1 MLVQDRPSPHGA
13 ATAAAAGGGGGGKPS
28 SPRGAPGADRRH
40 PRPFAKNLD
49 FATWASEHSSK
60 LLLLL
65 FAVAS
70 AAAVFL
76 LRGAAPDAAAL
87 LCLDRSRSSSTGPA
101 KLPYPDVAWSKVAPL
116 AIAAGVP
123 FASFRAERWIVVAV
137 STPPTA
143 ALAALARIKGWQLL
157 AVGDSHTP
165 AGWELKGAIFLSLE
179 LQAQLGY
186 RSVDF
191 LPYGSHVRKTAGY
204 LFAIQHGAKVIFDA
218 DDRAEVPG
226 NDLGKHFDVDLGS
239 GVTNHPVLL
248 QYSHADPNRTVVNPY
263 VHFGQRSVWPR
274 GLPLD
279 KVGEVAHEVFYT
291 EVFSGRQFIQ
301 QGLSD
306 GLPDVDAVFYF
317 TRKPPTS
324 AFDLRFDSEAPK
336 VALPQGMMAP
346 VNSFNTLFQSPAF
359 WGLMMPVSV
368 SSMAADVI
376 RGYWAQRILWEIGG
390 YVAFYPPT
398 IYRKDHIQA
407 YPFAEEKDLHVNVG
421 RLIKFLNEWRSNKR
435 TLFEKILD
443 LSYAMAEEGFW
454 TEQDVRL
461 TAAWLQDLLSVGY
474 RQPRLMSLEI
484 DRQRATI
491 GEGDMKEFVPKKLP
505 SVHLGVDEIGT
516 VNYEI
521 GNLIKWRK
529 NFGNVV
535 MIMHVSGPV
544 DRTALEWRLLYG
556 RIFKTV
562 IILAEQSNA
571 ELAVERSTLS
581 HAYKY
586 LPKVFERYSGADGF
600 LFLQDHMILNYWNL
614 LQADKDK
621 LWITNKI
628 AHSWITVPLESN
640 KEEWFVK
647 QGALVK
653 QVIGNSPV
661 HFQTNYKEN
670 IGEDKIAF
678 CGSELFYVPHRFVE
692 DFGDLVGL
700 VGNLDL
706 HHKIAVPMFFMAMDS
721 PQNFDSDA
729 LAGTVFKTEL
739 PANATFS
746 TIYTAQAP
754 AVFPVKVMN
763 EIDFIKVIRLMSKG
777 DPLLME
783 LV

>member
-1 MLVQDRPSPHGA
+1 MLVQDRPSPHA
-13 ATAAAAGGGGGGKPS
+13 AVAGGGGGKPPS
-28 SPRGAPGADRRH
+28 SPRSAPGADRRH

-87 LCLDRSRSSSTGPA
+87 LCLDRSASHSGGPA
-101 KLPYPDVAWSKVAPL
+101 KLPYPDVAWSKVPPL
-116 AIAAGVP
+116 AIAADAP

-143 ALAALARIKGWQLL
+143 ALAALTRVKGWQLL

-165 AGWELKGAIFLSLE
+165 SGWDLKGAIFLSLE

-186 RSVDF
+186 RSIDF

-263 VHFGQRSVWPR
+263 VHYGQRSVWPR

-279 KVGEVAHEVFYT
+279 KVGEVTHEAFYT

-324 AFDLRFDSEAPK
+324 AFDLRFDAEAPK

-346 VNSFNTLFQSPAF
+346 VNSFNTLFHSPAF

-376 RGYWAQRILWEIGG
+376 RGYWTQRILWEIGG

-398 IYRKDHIQA
+398 IYRKDHVQA

-435 TLFEKILD
+435 SMFEKILD

-461 TAAWLQDLLSVGY
+461 TAAWLQDLLAVGY

-529 NFGNVV
+529 HFGNVV

-562 IILAEQSNA
+562 IILAEHSNA
-571 ELAVERSTLS
+571 ELVVERCALS
-581 HAYKY
+581 HAYK
-586 LPKVFERYSGADGF
+586 
-600 LFLQDHMILNYWNL
+600 
-614 LQADKDK
+614 
-621 LWITNKI
+621 
-628 AHSWITVPLESN
+628 
-640 KEEWFVK
+640 
-647 QGALVK
+647 
-653 QVIGNSPV
+653 
-661 HFQTNYKEN
+661 
-670 IGEDKIAF
+670 
-678 CGSELFYVPHRFVE
+678 
-692 DFGDLVGL
+692 
-700 VGNLDL
+700 
-706 HHKIAVPMFFMAMDS
+706 
-721 PQNFDSDA
+721 
-729 LAGTVFKTEL
+729 
-739 PANATFS
+739 
-746 TIYTAQAP
+746 
-754 AVFPVKVMN
+754 
-763 EIDFIKVIRLMSKG
+763 
-777 DPLLME
+777 
-783 LV
+783 